1 LRPRL
6 QSFDVAIDAYRAG
19 RFVACVGATR
29 MHETPAA
36 HVLRAR
42 ALLRLG
48 RPADAAS
55 EIDAVLEPMGSHPE
69 DARTL
74 SFEQLGELHTLRA
87 TARVRCH
94 RFPDADDSFL
104 SARVYTYSSGNA
116 ALEAELAYY
125 EAHYA
130 QAAGARIEFEAWAR
144 AVLAVHPEPVS
155 VPARPAY
162 FVPLEHSR
170 ARAYDLLGFIA
181 AEAHDFREQARR
193 LRSSLEEFDRTT
205 VRDAWFEA
213 KQLAHLSYYVRD
225 FGDEDV
231 AEYVL
236 QRYGCTEWTA
246 ELAAQ
251 QQEVLRSLGWSTAMR
266 GDFLSAFRFL
276 RDAAEIAPTI
286 PYKISAILDRAYLSC
301 ELQLSVVAREEVD
314 YAERLAA
321 RVCWND
327 VHAEA
332 EIVAL
337 LQLSAAL
344 APIDAPRARLALE
357 RYRTLKKTLPTSA
370 LAHGDPRVRAEEL
383 AAQAAILRAEGFG
396 ERAKL
401 AFVDSFETWRSLGCA
416 WQAALVARELTK
428 LGAGAAFAS
437 CTAAEAR
444 RHPASWL
451 AARSAPG

>member
-1 LRPRL
+1 
-6 QSFDVAIDAYRAG
+6 
-19 RFVACVGATR
+19 

-125 EAHYA
+125 EAPYA

-266 GDFLSAFRFL
+266 GDFLSAFVSCVTPPRSRRRSHIRFP
-276 RDAAEIAPTI
+276 RSSTARIFRANCSWASSRAKKSIMP
-286 PYKISAILDRAYLSC
+286 SA
-301 ELQLSVVAREEVD
+301 
-314 YAERLAA
+314 
-321 RVCWND
+321 W
-327 VHAEA
+327 
-332 EIVAL
+332 
-337 LQLSAAL
+337 
-344 APIDAPRARLALE
+344 PRAFAGTTFTRK
-357 RYRTLKKTLPTSA
+357 R
-370 LAHGDPRVRAEEL
+370 
-383 AAQAAILRAEGFG
+383 
-396 ERAKL
+396 
-401 AFVDSFETWRSLGCA
+401 RSSRC
-416 WQAALVARELTK
+416 
-428 LGAGAAFAS
+428 S
-437 CTAAEAR
+437 
-444 RHPASWL
+444 S
-451 AARSAPG
+451 